1 MALKNLYDMVKADRY
16 TQDGREELIKAQEA
30 ETEDKV
36 YQIGEI
42 SQKTGLQKTANGWVK
57 PKSGKQPGAASK
69 HDTDPQTYI
78 VKKNDELR
86 KMYLNEK
93 DPAKKEAMKK
103 ALKKQASMMEPE
115 PFSSTESKPALSQTD
130 GKGNKV
136 EIKITES
143 KGGGFYVDKY
153 VNGKKVGI
161 NNANTRESAE
171 AKAKSMMEQH
181 MADPDYKAESKP
193 AAQKKSQSVKSVKE
207 YLTNNFW
214 SQPEDFKNE
223 MSDAGWDVDEM
234 TNEYAV
240 ISNDAGSQYEVRF
253 ADHGDGRD
261 LTMKS
266 FKALQIDE
274 DDDDSLEDGAPSLSE
289 IVDRVYNIGE
299 ISEKTGLQ
307 KTANGWRPVKKGTAP
322 AKKQEKKGAGI
333 PQATTETFVGKTY
346 KDFVESATPSGY
358 KPTKNTDNP
367 DGSSTTVF
375 EKEGKQLKVD
385 FDKSGKITSVQEIS
399 KPSESK
405 PAADFTKY
413 KRDTGLNLYG
423 KSAQEGEQYMKEN
436 GFELQPE
443 SRPDRKIYKNGFGE
457 KYEASYTPEG
467 VFNGGSHSYAPIP
480 GRDNHRAYQEGMGN
494 KYLGQ
499 KKREDGTV
507 TQVYLTPEG
516 KYERSDFTAKG
527 EYNGGSTSSEEFYK
541 KWYNDD
547 LEDAAPRV
555 LTGDCRIRIRKEKPA
570 LTGDTKIRVRK

>member
-1 MALKNLYDMVKADRY
+1 MTINTEVKTMALKDLYKMTKADRY
-16 TQDGREELIKAQEA
+16 TADGREALIKAQEA

-42 SQKTGLQKTANGWVK
+42 SQKTGLQKTANGWIK
-57 PKSGKQPGAASK
+57 PKNRA
-69 HDTDPQTYI
+69 
-78 VKKNDELR
+78 
-86 KMYLNEK
+86 
-93 DPAKKEAMKK
+93 
-103 ALKKQASMMEPE
+103 
-115 PFSSTESKPALSQTD
+115 
-130 GKGNKV
+130 
-136 EIKITES
+136 
-143 KGGGFYVDKY
+143 
-153 VNGKKVGI
+153 
-161 NNANTRESAE
+161 
-171 AKAKSMMEQH
+171 
-181 MADPDYKAESKP
+181 
-193 AAQKKSQSVKSVKE
+193 
-207 YLTNNFW
+207 
-214 SQPEDFKNE
+214 
-223 MSDAGWDVDEM
+223 
-234 TNEYAV
+234 
-240 ISNDAGSQYEVRF
+240 
-253 ADHGDGRD
+253 
-261 LTMKS
+261 
-266 FKALQIDE
+266 
-274 DDDDSLEDGAPSLSE
+274 
-289 IVDRVYNIGE
+289 
-299 ISEKTGLQ
+299 
-307 KTANGWRPVKKGTAP
+307 AP

-375 EKEGKQLKVD
+375 EKEGKQIKVD
-385 FDKSGKITSVQEIS
+385 FDKNGKITKVSPGEKKGESKPAAGNNLPDIPDFKGMESGDYDNKLRAEGWTTGGWEGSGTHASAIFKKGDRTIRVNEGQPGKITSVQEIS
-399 KPSESK
+399 KPAENK

-457 KYEASYTPEG
+457 IYEASYTPEG
-467 VFNGGSHSYAPIP
+467 VFNGGSHSNAPIP
-480 GRDNHRAYQEGMGN
+480 GRDNHRAYQEGLGN

-555 LTGDCRIRIRKEKPA
+555 LTGDTR
-570 LTGDTKIRVRK
+570 IRVRK

>member
-1 MALKNLYDMVKADRY
+1 MALKNLFDMAKADRY
-16 TQDGREELIKAQEA
+16 TQDGREALIKAQEE

-57 PKSGKQPGAASK
+57 PKSGKQPGAKKQEKEALKTFNKMTGSNKSDFESVKSEYNKALEKNTGKPAAESK
-69 HDTDPQTYI
+69 PDTAKEIAEHREAAQYYKRKARSFSETDPSYGTY
-78 VKKNDELR
+78 
-86 KMYLNEK
+86 
-93 DPAKKEAMKK
+93 MKK
-103 ALKKQASMMEPE
+103 AEEYENKAKELEG
-115 PFSSTESKPALSQTD
+115 SKPALSQTD

-153 VNGKKVGI
+153 VNGKMVGI
-161 NNANTRESAE
+161 NNANTKESAE

-181 MADPDYKAESKP
+181 MADPDYRA
-193 AAQKKSQSVKSVKE
+193 
-207 YLTNNFW
+207 
-214 SQPEDFKNE
+214 
-223 MSDAGWDVDEM
+223 
-234 TNEYAV
+234 
-240 ISNDAGSQYEVRF
+240 
-253 ADHGDGRD
+253 
-261 LTMKS
+261 
-266 FKALQIDE
+266 
-274 DDDDSLEDGAPSLSE
+274 
-289 IVDRVYNIGE
+289 
-299 ISEKTGLQ
+299 
-307 KTANGWRPVKKGTAP
+307 
-322 AKKQEKKGAGI
+322 
-333 PQATTETFVGKTY
+333 
-346 KDFVESATPSGY
+346 
-358 KPTKNTDNP
+358 
-367 DGSSTTVF
+367 
-375 EKEGKQLKVD
+375 
-385 FDKSGKITSVQEIS
+385 
-399 KPSESK
+399 ESK

-457 KYEASYTPEG
+457 KYEVSYTPEG
-467 VFNGGSHSYAPIP
+467 VYNGGSHSYAPIP

-547 LEDAAPRV
+547 LEDAAPR
-555 LTGDCRIRIRKEKPA
+555 I
-570 LTGDTKIRVRK
+570 LTGDTRIRVRKA